1 MHSQRRKKRND
12 SPSPEVTIDFITP
25 DYKNPNLYHHRRTSS
40 SDSVDSGIG
49 STGSSHHSSITTPS
63 STRKS
68 KKKKKPNPFSTSQV
82 RKEVKRYFKLI
93 DIILY
98 NIILLYKDIILYFLY
113 NEMPHLL
120 LAHLS

>member
-1 MHSQRRKKRND
+1 MHSQRRKKRDD
-12 SPSPEVTIDFITP
+12 SPSPEGTIDFITP

-49 STGSSHHSSITTPS
+49 STGSSHHSS
-63 STRKS
+63 TRKS
-68 KKKKKPNPFSTSQV
+68 KKKQKPNPISSSQV
-82 RKEVKRYFKLI
+82 RIEVKRYFKLS

-113 NEMPHLL
+113 NEMSHLL
-120 LAHLS
+120 